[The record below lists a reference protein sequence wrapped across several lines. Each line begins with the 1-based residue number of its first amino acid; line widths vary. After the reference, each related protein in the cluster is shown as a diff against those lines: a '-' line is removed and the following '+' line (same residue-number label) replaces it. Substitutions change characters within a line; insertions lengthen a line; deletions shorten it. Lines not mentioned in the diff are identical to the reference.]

1 VERFGKVLP
10 WVAGA
15 AALLVPGVAHAQ
27 SNSDAA
33 DAIAGLFGG
42 GIACCCWGGALLFGL
57 AVFVFW
63 VWMLID
69 AIQRDPTRFPGDDHN
84 TKVIWIVA
92 LLAAWVLSAGWI
104 VAIVYYFLVYRAMPK
119 Q

>member
-1 VERFGKVLP
+1 VRRFGKLLP
-10 WVAGA
+10 WVAGTSLLA
-15 AALLVPGVAHAQ
+15 APGVAHAQ
-27 SNSDAA
+27 SSDAG
-33 DAIAGLFGG
+33 DALAGILGG
-42 GIACCCWGGALLFGL
+42 GFACCCWGGAALFGI

-69 AIQRDPTRFPGDDHN
+69 AIQRDPTRFPGADPN

-92 LLAAWVLSAGWI
+92 LLAGWLLSSGWI